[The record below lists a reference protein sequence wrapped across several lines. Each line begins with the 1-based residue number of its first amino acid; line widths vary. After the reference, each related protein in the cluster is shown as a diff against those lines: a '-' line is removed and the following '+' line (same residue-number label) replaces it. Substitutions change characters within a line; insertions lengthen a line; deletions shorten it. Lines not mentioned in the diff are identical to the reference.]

1 MQTIFFTG
9 FPGFLG
15 VELLPRALQRHPDD
29 VTATC
34 LIQAKYRAYAEKMVR
49 KIEETH
55 PGLMGRIS
63 LYEGDIT
70 QPDLGLGK
78 GRHTWLK
85 GVTVEIF
92 HLAAVYDLSVAKEVA
107 WKVNVDGTRHLLELA
122 GKCSKLER
130 FQYVSTCYVSGKHPG
145 LFRETDLDVG
155 QSFNNHYEA
164 SKFEAELLVR
174 EAMEEGLPATIYR
187 PAIVVGD
194 SHTGETQKYDGPYY
208 AMQWIARL
216 PKVFVFPY
224 LGGGKRYRV
233 NLVPRDFVVDA
244 IAYLS
249 GAEVAVG
256 KTYQLADPRPLKV
269 WPLSKV
275 IGEAMGR
282 RLFKL
287 PLPPVVA
294 KLALRY
300 VKPVQNWMRIPPTM
314 IDYFTLPTVYSPEN
328 TLSDLKGTGI
338 FCPPFKSYI
347 STLVDFFRDHPD
359 ISSRAMV

>member
-15 VELLPRALQRHPDD
+15 VELLPRALQRHADD

-34 LIQAKYRAYAEKMVR
+34 LIQKKYRAYAEKKVR
-49 KIEETH
+49 AIEEKH
-55 PGLMGRIS
+55 PDLKGRIN

-85 GVTVEIF
+85 GVAIEIF
-92 HLAAVYDLSVAKEVA
+92 HLAAVYDLSVAKELA
-107 WKVNVDGTRHLLELA
+107 WKVNVDGTRYVVELA
-122 GKCSKLER
+122 DKCSKLER
-130 FQYVSTCYVSGKHPG
+130 FQYVSTCYVSGRHPG
-145 LFRETDLDVG
+145 LFREDDLDVG
-155 QSFNNHYEA
+155 QSFNNHYEE
-164 SKFEAELLVR
+164 SKFEAELVVR
-174 EAMEEGLPATIYR
+174 QAMAQGLPATIYR

-194 SHTGETQKYDGPYY
+194 SRTGETQKYDGPYY

-244 IAYLS
+244 IAYLG
-249 GAEVAVG
+249 GAEAAVG

-269 WPLSKV
+269 WPLTQV
-275 IGEAMGR
+275 IGNAMGR

-287 PLPPVVA
+287 PLPPGVA
-294 KLALRY
+294 KLALAY
-300 VKPVQNWMRIPPTM
+300 VPPVQKWMRIPPVM

-338 FCPPFKSYI
+338 ACPPFKSYV
-347 STLVDFFRDHPD
+347 STLVEFFLAHPEV
-359 ISSRAMV
+359 SSKAMV